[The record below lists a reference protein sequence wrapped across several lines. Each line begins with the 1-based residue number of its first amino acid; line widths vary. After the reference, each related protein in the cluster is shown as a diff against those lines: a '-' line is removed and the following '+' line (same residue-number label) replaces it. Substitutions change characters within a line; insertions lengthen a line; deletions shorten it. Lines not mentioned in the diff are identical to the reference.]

1 MIAYVDENGNITD
14 TPPQLRPKVEIQL
27 EDIVIAT
34 PKKEDIA
41 AEPLKRACRVFQY
54 REGVTGLSRTWLRR
68 KNIFSI

>member
-34 PKKEDIA
+34 PKRKI
-41 AEPLKRACRVFQY
+41 
-54 REGVTGLSRTWLRR
+54 LRPNR
-68 KNIFSI
+68 